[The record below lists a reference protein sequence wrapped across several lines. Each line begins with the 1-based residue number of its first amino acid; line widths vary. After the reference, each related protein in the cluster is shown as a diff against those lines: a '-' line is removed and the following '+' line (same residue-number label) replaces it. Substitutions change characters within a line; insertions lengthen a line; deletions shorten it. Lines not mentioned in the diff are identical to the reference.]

1 MNPVLP
7 PREHISRV
15 GVEHAAT
22 PGMALPGGGFP
33 LFEPVAYC
41 SLRHVHALCH
51 FCLRQALRAKGRH
64 LAIAIITT
72 GLACLMGFF
81 NLRRSPLL
89 PGDGG
94 RQGANDLLRQ
104 GQRALLLANFC
115 TAVSQD
121 DLKRFGQV
129 ANQMKT
135 IDYLLCLRS
144 GEGRCFSKGLPAV
157 TTDHFD
163 IGMVLQPLLDGGT
176 LTIRKDL
183 DDLSALK
190 VFLLV
195 LVKILHFPF
204 IRAYKRSCYASVLNS
219 QRPRDRSRDDICLL
233 VTFQVHVLLVSR

>member
-121 DLKRFGQV
+121 E
-129 ANQMKT
+129 
-135 IDYLLCLRS
+135 S
-144 GEGRCFSKGLPAV
+144 PLPLPEKIV
-157 TTDHFD
+157 RPD
-163 IGMVLQPLLDGGT
+163 
-176 LTIRKDL
+176 RK
-183 DDLSALK
+183 ST
-190 VFLLV
+190 
-195 LVKILHFPF
+195 
-204 IRAYKRSCYASVLNS
+204 RLNS
-219 QRPRDRSRDDICLL
+219 SHGSIAYAVSCLKKKRIQTQRY
-233 VTFQVHVLLVSR
+233 QA